1 VQLNQHQV
9 AQAYLMVQLNQHQV
23 AQAYLMVQL
32 NQHQVAQAYLV
43 VQLNQHQVAQAY
55 LMVQLNQH
63 QVAQAYLM
71 VQLNQQQVAAIPYS
85 VELNQHQHRQQVAE
99 DLDFL
104 EERHNQFRQLPSAAL
119 PYSVELNQR
128 QHLQQ
133 AVVRAFLAV
142 HLNQPQLQELNLQFL
157 LEAHQNQHQQQAV
170 AVQAFSAV
178 HLNQLLQVVK
188 DYSEQVHRLNPLQP
202 AAQHLVNHHL
212 RQVALPQLHSDKLN
226 RQMCLQV
233 AHQVFLVV
241 LPQHKPQLL
250 IVCSERHSQRPH
262 LQNQLV
268 TFSVKTRQMRLRQN
282 PTFLEL

>member
-1 VQLNQHQV
+1 MFHRVVLRCLAQHSLHRMLLVEALPYLARPNRQRRHLLAAMAYLVVVLNQHQV
-9 AQAYLMVQLNQHQV
+9 AAI
-23 AQAYLMVQL
+23 
-32 NQHQVAQAYLV
+32 AYLV
-43 VQLNQHQVAQAY
+43 V
-55 LMVQLNQH
+55 
-63 QVAQAYLM
+63 
-71 VQLNQQQVAAIPYS
+71 
-85 VELNQHQHRQQVAE
+85 ELNQHRQQVAE
-99 DLDFL
+99 DLDSL

-128 QHLQQ
+128 QRLQQ

-142 HLNQPQLQELNLQFL
+142 HLNQPQLQELNLQVL

-170 AVQAFSAV
+170 VRASLVV
-178 HLNQLLQVVK
+178 RLNQLLQVVK

-202 AAQHLVNHHL
+202 AAQHLVNHHS
-212 RQVALPQLHSDKLN
+212 RRVALPQLHSDKLN
-226 RQMCLQV
+226 RRMCLQV
-233 AHQVFLVV
+233 VHQVFLVV

>member
-1 VQLNQHQV
+1 MLLVEALPYLVRPNRQRRHQLVALAYLVVQLNQHQV

-23 AQAYLMVQL
+23 AL
-32 NQHQVAQAYLV
+32 AYLV

-133 AVVRAFLAV
+133 AVVR
-142 HLNQPQLQELNLQFL
+142 
-157 LEAHQNQHQQQAV
+157 
-170 AVQAFSAV
+170 AFSAV